1 MMSETKKPAPAFL
14 GSELI
19 RAAAGV
25 ERDVMGVVLMPNARY
40 TEAEA
45 KRLIETFMKKEVK

>member
-1 MMSETKKPAPAFL
+1 MSETKKPAPAFL